1 MHSRRFLAILFSLF
15 SVVWGESVA
24 VGDLLVAPKTAGS
37 HGLAD
42 IIKGASGWSSRQAG
56 DYFGWVGR
64 GVTKGASDFTKADLI
79 RKGFTK
85 DVLERMAD
93 AYEAIAKLP
102 SPKGN
107 FNPSAA
113 SRAQQLREILEELF

>member
-1 MHSRRFLAILFSLF
+1 MVGS
-15 SVVWGESVA
+15 GSVA
-24 VGDLLVAPKTAGS
+24 AGDLLNAPKTAGS
-37 HGLAD
+37 HGLKD
-42 IIKGASGWSSRQAG
+42 IIQRASGWSTKQAG

-64 GVTKGASDFTKADLI
+64 GVTKNAGDFTKADLLE
-79 RKGFTK
+79 KGFSK
-85 DVLERMAD
+85 EVLEQMAD

-113 SRAQQLREILEELF
+113 SRAQQLREILKELF